1 MTRHVN
7 PYYHKED
14 ETEKAKVGTEKRP
27 ALVQV
32 KDEKRADEIRKV
44 CEENGWFVEVE
55 IKPEE
60 AEETSAV
67 DQLLNPPEPVSSEKI
82 GRNDPCSCGSGKKY
96 KHCHGK

>member
-7 PYYHKED
+7 PYFQKED
-14 ETEKAKVGTEKRP
+14 ETNKAKVGTEKLP

-32 KDEKRADEIRKV
+32 KDEKRADEIRDV
-44 CEENGWFVEVE
+44 CNKNGWFVEVT

-60 AEETSAV
+60 PEDVSAV
-67 DQLLNPPEPVSSEKI
+67 DQLLNPPETITAQKV

-96 KHCHGK
+96 KQCCGK